1 MYIPQVV
8 RKRGNEGGREG
19 GRGGVVEVE
28 NCGVRH
34 APDVDAEM
42 GWRVASVDR
51 DATIFCRGENFMAG
65 AGMGQE
71 GVIWKGGEAQFNLR
85 GGGGANTRRGY
96 ISLVSR

>member
-1 MYIPQVV
+1 M
-8 RKRGNEGGREG
+8 
-19 GRGGVVEVE
+19 VEVE

-65 AGMGQE
+65 VGMGQE

-85 GGGGANTRRGY
+85 GGGGEYSSRLHIIGLPLRSMRCVVPALALHQTRARA
-96 ISLVSR
+96 

>member
-1 MYIPQVV
+1 M
-8 RKRGNEGGREG
+8 
-19 GRGGVVEVE
+19 E

-65 AGMGQE
+65 VGMGQE

-85 GGGGANTRRGY
+85 GGGGR
-96 ISLVSR
+96 ILVEVTYHWSPAEVHALCSAGARAASDSGSSMR